1 MDPLLGNPLSLLYI
15 FLKIYIHGL
24 PFYSLPLTLCSLL
37 TLKIINIQNLYY
49 MYMVLLF

>member
-24 PFYSLPLTLCSLL
+24 PFYSLPPAPQLPVPS
-37 TLKIINIQNLYY
+37 
-49 MYMVLLF
+49 